1 MSTSLSALST
11 PAAIDSEAQLLA
23 MPAQDYMNDAQ
34 LAFFRRLL
42 LTEQTEL
49 EAALAE
55 TRRTIV
61 ESRGSGDDADLAA
74 NEETLR
80 LLLRQADRETRLLR
94 KVAVTLKRLDEGSDG
109 DGYGFCEETGAP
121 IGLRR
126 LLLRPTATLCLEAK
140 ERQEMQEHHYAKRRS
155 A

>member
-1 MSTSLSALST
+1 MSMEN
-11 PAAIDSEAQLLA
+11 AIGSEDDLLA
-23 MPAQDYMNDAQ
+23 MPEQDYMNEAQ
-34 LAFFRRLL
+34 LDFFRRRLL
-42 LTEQTEL
+42 AEQADL
-49 EAALAE
+49 EVALEE

-61 ESRGSGDDADLAA
+61 DSRGVGDEADLAA

-94 KVAVTLKRLDEGSDG
+94 KVAGTLKRLDEGD
-109 DGYGFCEETGAP
+109 YGFCEETGAP

-140 ERQEMQEHHYAKRRS
+140 QRQEQREHHYAKRRS